1 MKRIATVLGV
11 SRSNLVEQSKERPC
25 KPQGRPP
32 QPDAELAVAIKAIL
46 AEMPSYGYRRVHAIL
61 KRQAILAGCPAPNH
75 KRVYRIMKV
84 HHLLLKRHKH
94 GETRRHDGR
103 IATDLSNMRWCSD
116 GLELTCD
123 NREKVR
129 IAFALDCCDREVMSY
144 VATTAGIKSEDVCDL
159 MLSAVEHR
167 FGLVN
172 RLPHGIEWLS
182 DNGSCY
188 IAGNTKTFARE
199 IGLMP
204 ITTPVRSPQSNGMAE
219 AFVRTLKRDYARVS
233 PLTDAATV
241 IASLPKWFQHYNT
254 VHPHKALGY
263 RSPTEFIKATS
274 TEGNVSGN

>member
-11 SRSNLVEQSKERPC
+11 SRSNLVEQSKDCPRH
-25 KPQGRPP
+25 PQGRPP
-32 QPDAELAVAIKAIL
+32 QPDRELVMAIKAIL
-46 AEMPSYGYRRVHAIL
+46 ASMPSYGYRRVHAIL
-61 KRQAILAGCPAPNH
+61 KRQAILAGYPAPNH

-84 HHLLLKRHKH
+84 HQLLLTRRKD

-103 IATDLSNMRWCSD
+103 IATDLSNLRWCSD

-172 RLPHGIEWLS
+172 RLPQGIEWLS

-188 IAGNTKTFARE
+188 IAGDTKNFARE

-241 IASLPKWFQHYNT
+241 IAALPKWFHHYNN

-263 RSPTEFIKATS
+263 RSPREFIN
-274 TEGNVSGN
+274 ENVNQG